1 MIYVLKKYIN
11 MILFYDEIFDS
22 NKGINRDD
30 NFKLNLRSLT
40 LTLIRKRFFYKNKS
54 KKKKISLQL
63 RID

>member
-11 MILFYDEIFDS
+11 MILFCDEIFDS

-30 NFKLNLRSLT
+30 NFELNLRSLT

-54 KKKKISLQL
+54 KKKISLQL